1 MLRTTTA
8 RVWQEKAD
16 DSRRARTKSRIPT
29 GASTAAEVARHRIL
43 SKSFGSANMCLRMGR
58 PSTSA
63 AVAGWRTSGRGVVD
77 ADQLQ
82 RSLTALHRQGTE
94 SWPALEVPVE
104 AFAAHV
110 ARVAPSE
117 VDEAGLEGLSGE
129 GLLLCAACLNG
140 VPAAASIFESVFLAP
155 LSRVLSRVDGNA
167 DLAPDALQRIRA
179 QFFAPGP
186 GQTSAFL
193 SYSGRGALA
202 VWLKVLAVRAAQ
214 KLRRG
219 AAVNAES
226 SDEGL
231 AVLPSPDADPELRFL
246 KQQHRRH
253 FKACFA
259 EALAGLDQRERTVLR
274 MSLVE
279 GLSIDD
285 IGKVYDVH
293 RATAARWLTSA
304 REHLVTSTR
313 TRLAAS
319 LGVSE
324 AELDEMMGAVQSNL
338 SISLGMGLAS
348 RDSSD

>member
-1 MLRTTTA
+1 
-8 RVWQEKAD
+8 
-16 DSRRARTKSRIPT
+16 
-29 GASTAAEVARHRIL
+29 
-43 SKSFGSANMCLRMGR
+43 MGR
-58 PSTSA
+58 PPTSA
-63 AVAGWRTSGRGVVD
+63 AVAAWSASGRAVGD
-77 ADQLQ
+77 AVQLD
-82 RSLTALHRQGTE
+82 RSLTALHREGTE
-94 SWPALEVPVE
+94 AWPALDLSLDV
-104 AFAAHV
+104 FAAHV
-110 ARVAPSE
+110 ARVAPAD
-117 VDEAGLEGLSGE
+117 VDDAGLEALSGE
-129 GLLLCAACLNG
+129 GLVLCAACLAG

-155 LSRVLSRVDGNA
+155 LTRVLSRVDGNA

-219 AAVNAES
+219 AAVNAEA

-231 AVLPSPDADPELRFL
+231 ATLPAPDADPELRFL

-259 EALAGLDQRERTVLR
+259 DALAGLDQRERTVLR
-274 MSLVE
+274 MSLVD

-293 RATAARWLTSA
+293 RATAARWLTAA
-304 REHLVTSTR
+304 REHLVSSTR

-348 RDSSD
+348 RSEPD